1 MMANQTDVKLRKA
14 QIYSIFVRNHTKKGT
29 LKAIEPDLDRIKS
42 LGTDY
47 IWLLPIFPIGKKDRK
62 GKLGS
67 PYSVKDYRA
76 IDPKIASWQEFL
88 EFVKEVHE
96 HGMKVMLDIVYN
108 HTSENHCEL

>member
-1 MMANQTDVKLRKA
+1 MAKQTDIKLRKV

-47 IWLLPIFPIGKKDRK
+47 IWFLPIFPIGRKDRK

-67 PYSVKDYRA
+67 PYSIKDYRA
-76 IDPKIASWQEFL
+76 IDPKMGTWQDFL
-88 EFVKEVHE
+88 H
-96 HGMKVMLDIVYN
+96 IVDAQFMIMV
-108 HTSENHCEL
+108 